1 LLPSA
6 SSFHSH
12 FLIYHYLNKKIVVKS
27 QMEKSFTDGMSW
39 DNWGEWEID
48 HIIPLNKGGKH
59 EVKNLQ
65 ALWKS
70 ENRAKGDKII

>member
-1 LLPSA
+1 
-6 SSFHSH
+6 
-12 FLIYHYLNKKIVVKS
+12 
-27 QMEKSFTDGMSW
+27 MEKSFTDGMSW

-48 HIIPLNKGGKH
+48 HIIPLNNGGKH